1 MSVMHE
7 KESIWFSSTMD
18 LVEHWVN
25 VVEQSL
31 SSKSGGHHCFFF
43 FFPFFFCRSL
53 DSKLHFWISEHG
65 HLLKNSI
72 F

>member
-43 FFPFFFCRSL
+43 FFLFFLSFTRFQTALL
-53 DSKLHFWISEHG
+53 DQCAWSSAEE
-65 HLLKNSI
+65 
-72 F
+72 